1 MTLPKSPSGP
11 LHLVL
16 QPTAE
21 EVFEPDSASELP
33 LVRFIAYVNHNQV
46 FGWVRLRADRLTDL
60 LNAHAELHLTD
71 VEIQSFVD
79 GIERSFEEVVIQ
91 RSELVAVHAT
101 GPSGDSS
108 RRQETQ
114 AHPLVIQAGN
124 YVMWGQLHA
133 DPGADPIA
141 SLRDRGAMLPLTE
154 AWIEYWSNG
163 ARRYRS
169 EGTIIVNREK
179 ADWIRLA
186 SREDRAGVR

>member
-16 QPTAE
+16 QPTPE

-33 LVRFIAYVNHNQV
+33 LVRFIAYVHHNQV

-60 LNAHAELHLTD
+60 LNAHAELHLAD

-101 GPSGDSS
+101 GPRGDSS
-108 RRQETQ
+108 RRLETQ

-124 YVMWGQLHA
+124 YVIWGQLHA

-141 SLRDRGAMLPLTE
+141 GLRDRGAMLPLTE
-154 AWIEYWSNG
+154 AWIEYWSGG

-169 EGTIIVNREK
+169 GGTIIVNREK

-186 SREDRAGVR
+186 SREDRAGIR